1 MAINRQPNCKYVI
14 FFSQNISKLLKV
26 VQYYELNRLSHVVLA
41 VEYLHWIYRFANLD
55 RFGNLHKDSE
65 VSTEYFI

>member
-1 MAINRQPNCKYVI
+1 M
-14 FFSQNISKLLKV
+14 LLKV
-26 VQYYELNRLSHVVLA
+26 VQYYELHRLSYVVLA

-55 RFGNLHKDSE
+55 RFSNLHKDSE